1 MIKINLLG
9 KRKASGPIP
18 FGLDEKLAKL
28 GIRPEDLL
36 ELRPALLR
44 LGVLLAGL
52 YLANYVPNEL
62 HRRKIEML
70 DAQIAEFAQQS
81 SKLTAELATKRDIR
95 KQMDQLNKE
104 EVELQRQLNA
114 VNALQ
119 KDRSLAFR
127 TVDNIVVSLPQKVWL
142 TKIEYQ
148 DRTMDLDGRC
158 WEYFPIN
165 DFVKTINESTQYM
178 NVAFRGI
185 EAEAVQNKVQGVPEA
200 VQKIKAFNVKFSVK
214 GTGEG

>member
-1 MIKINLLG
+1 M
-9 KRKASGPIP
+9 RDAQP
-18 FGLDEKLAKL
+18 LDAVH
-28 GIRPEDLL
+28 
-36 ELRPALLR
+36 A
-44 LGVLLAGL
+44 
-52 YLANYVPNEL
+52 
-62 HRRKIEML
+62 L
-70 DAQIAEFAQQS
+70 DAQIAELAQQS

-185 EAEAVQNKVQGVPEA
+185 EAELVQNKVQGVPEA